1 VVGGGSCLVIGD
13 GWIGAARQEQVDGPL
28 VAVLSGRHQR
38 REAARLGFVGTR
50 PCIQEQLQASEAGF
64 RLRAGRRRVQRL
76 IVERISGARRDFR
89 SGLKEK
95 SRRCRVAEEGRQ
107 MEGGEA
113 VRRPCLNQ

>member
-1 VVGGGSCLVIGD
+1 MPRSYARPTGTARSADPFPKPAGQCFVSRGGRVVGGGSCLVIGD

-76 IVERISGARRDFR
+76 IVE
-89 SGLKEK
+89 
-95 SRRCRVAEEGRQ
+95 
-107 MEGGEA
+107 
-113 VRRPCLNQ
+113 PH